1 MDSDSIKR
9 DAVPILKKHGVT
21 KAGLFGSVVRGEAK
35 KGSDI
40 DILVKVGKETS
51 LFDLVGMELEL
62 GKKLGKKVDLVEY
75 CSIHPLLK
83 KIILGEEVR
92 LFETR

>member
-1 MDSDSIKR
+1 MNLDLIKR

-40 DILVKVGKETS
+40 DILIEFKGEKS
-51 LFDLVGMELEL
+51 LFDLVGLELDL
-62 GKKLGKKVDLVEY
+62 GKKLGKKVDIVEY

>member
-1 MDSDSIKR
+1 MNLDLIKR

-40 DILVKVGKETS
+40 DILVNVGKETS
-51 LFDLVGMELEL
+51 LFDLVGIELEL
-62 GKKLGKKVDLVEY
+62 GEKLGKKVDLVTY
-75 CSIHPLLK
+75 KSLHPLLRK
-83 KIILGEEVR
+83 RILSEEVR
-92 LFETR
+92 VL

>member
-1 MDSDSIKR
+1 MNLDSIKR
-9 DAVPILKKHGVT
+9 NAVPILKKHGVT

-40 DILVKVGKETS
+40 DILVKVGRETS
-51 LFDLVGMELEL
+51 LFDLVGIELEL
-62 GKKLGKKVDLVEY
+62 TKKLGKKVDLVEY